1 MAPPGGAEV
10 PLELTALGPEPPAP
24 ESVEALAPQ
33 ARGRRRLGPARRMGR
48 WKIGTVPRLIAGLSI
63 VTAAVFG
70 LVAVQVA
77 QTFKSH
83 ATAITR
89 GILVDDLGEYSRALE
104 ASPGSSIF
112 GTTSRY
118 LASHQVDA
126 SRAIM
131 VGISGG
137 ATLGSRGSQQL
148 LQSSQVKAW
157 LAHAPAAT
165 TIQGLPAGQKQYLIL
180 ASPIRQGTKVVG
192 VFIVAADETSLLAES
207 RQVMLLAIAEAAIAV
222 AFTVGSGYLLLRRVL
237 GMVGGIT
244 RTAAGIAEG
253 DLSRRLDYRGPD
265 DEMGTM
271 AKTFDQMIDRL
282 DATMEEQ
289 RRLLSDVSHQL
300 KTPLTIV
307 RGNLELIERLGEP
320 LSPENQEGLQYALDE
335 ISYMS
340 RLIDQLLML
349 GRTME
354 RDFLQPEPVDLRAFM
369 ADVFAAASVMAPRAW
384 RYVEPPDLVLLID
397 APKLRGA
404 ILNLV
409 ENAVKA
415 TGEGDEIEVAARADP
430 HLLTISVADSGP
442 GVPPGMEAAIFRR
455 FERGSRTY
463 AKGAGLGLSIVDAVA
478 RAHSGAAL
486 VGRSHLGG
494 AEFSVVLPL
503 SLANGYGQTESRV

>member
-1 MAPPGGAEV
+1 MVPNGAEM
-10 PLELTALGPEPPAP
+10 PLGLVALGPEPPATD
-24 ESVEALAPQ
+24 Q
-33 ARGRRRLGPARRMGR
+33 AEFSARSSRRGFRLGPWKIWR
-48 WKIGTVPRLIAGLSI
+48 WRIGTVPRLIAGLSI

-70 LVAVQVA
+70 LVSVQVA

-83 ATAITR
+83 ALGITR
-89 GILVDDLGEYSRALE
+89 GILIDDLGEYSRALE
-104 ASPGSSIF
+104 AAPGSSIF
-112 GTTSRY
+112 STTSRY

-131 VGISGG
+131 VGIKGG
-137 ATLGSRGSQQL
+137 ATLGSRGSEQL
-148 LQSSQVKAW
+148 LKSSQVKAW
-157 LAHAPAAT
+157 LAAAPAST
-165 TIQGLPAGQKQYLIL
+165 VVQGVPAGNKHYLVL
-180 ASPIRQGTKVVG
+180 ASPIRQGTRLVG
-192 VFIVAADETSLLAES
+192 VFIAAADETSLLAES

-222 AFTVGSGYLLLRRVL
+222 AFTVGAGYLLLRRVL

-244 RTAAGIAEG
+244 STAAGIADG
-253 DLSRRLDYRGPD
+253 DLSRRLDYSGPD

-271 AKTFDQMIDRL
+271 AKTFDYMIDRL
-282 DATMEEQ
+282 DATVAEQ

-320 LSPENQEGLQYALDE
+320 LSPENQESLQYALEE
-335 ISYMS
+335 IQYMS

-354 RDFLQPEPVDLRAFM
+354 RDFLQTEPVDLRAFM
-369 ADVFAAASVMAPRAW
+369 ADVFAAASVMAPRSWSYA
-384 RYVEPPDLVLLID
+384 EPPDLVLLID

-415 TGEGDEIEVAARADP
+415 TGEGDEIEIAARADQ
-430 HLLTISVADSGP
+430 HLLTISVGDSGP
-442 GVPPGMEAAIFRR
+442 GVPPGMEASIFGR

-486 VGRSHLGG
+486 VGRSRLGG

-503 SLANGYGQTESRV
+503 SLANGYGAVEEHT